1 MSPLTIIEI
10 TRVAVEVVRAHS
22 FPVRVLGSVLVSG
35 GSNYVEILVCLDRFT
50 EDRRMLLGVFRDTD
64 VEILR
69 QQIAEHLRRLLGS
82 RG

>member
-1 MSPLTIIEI
+1 
-10 TRVAVEVVRAHS
+10 
-22 FPVRVLGSVLVSG
+22 
-35 GSNYVEILVCLDRFT
+35 
-50 EDRRMLLGVFRDTD
+50 MLLGVFRDTD